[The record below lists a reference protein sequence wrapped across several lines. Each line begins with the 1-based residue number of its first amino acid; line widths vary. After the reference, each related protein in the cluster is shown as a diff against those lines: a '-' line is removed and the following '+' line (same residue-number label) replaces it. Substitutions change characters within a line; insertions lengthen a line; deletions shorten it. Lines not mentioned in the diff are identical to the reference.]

1 VYDPASDNFEKLHLE
16 TDSVELHAV
25 YDPASDNFEKLH
37 LETDSG
43 SQRSKF
49 TFSEAP
55 ISSLEGK
62 VKL

>member
-1 VYDPASDNFEKLHLE
+1 M
-16 TDSVELHAV
+16 